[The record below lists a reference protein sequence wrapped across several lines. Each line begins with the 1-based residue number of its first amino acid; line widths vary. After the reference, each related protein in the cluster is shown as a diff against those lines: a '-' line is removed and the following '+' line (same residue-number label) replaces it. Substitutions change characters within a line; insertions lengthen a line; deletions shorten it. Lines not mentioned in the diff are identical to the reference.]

1 MKPRRP
7 SIYVNMTMAA
17 AAKAAPRKREAGEEG
32 RGDYILRAR
41 NIPGLGL
48 RIYENGHKV
57 WIYQRKQNGKPIR
70 VVLGEFPTLTL
81 EDRYNGNITISGAR
95 TLAAEAAAKILKGLD
110 PNLEKREQLRKTAE
124 ALSVEAL
131 RISVIWRGYLLDR
144 LEAVGEKIKNHD
156 DEDKKTSGAELD
168 KLIDEMLDRAVEA
181 EKLSSSTVSGWKKAG
196 QKLSHTSI
204 WTMPFLSVTGNDLK
218 KTFHQL
224 EHGAKRSTSSNK
236 GKTQAAGIMR
246 SLRAAY
252 NWGIKARK
260 LTPSQHAFEELN
272 DLLKGWYQVAARN
285 RIVANS
291 EGDLARWWE
300 AVEALRAKSDHRSR
314 DATTIADYLV
324 LSLMW
329 GGRKTETL
337 SLKWSEVDLQSN
349 VVSFIK
355 TKNGKIHDIPLAPF
369 ARSIIA
375 RRKAENDKRVPP
387 SEYVFPASRTG
398 KKTRVRG
405 HLQEPK
411 VTLGAVAKASG
422 IKFSPHDLRRTFGV
436 LLNEQD
442 VSKYVIERA
451 LNHSPADTAAKHY
464 LHQRL
469 KGLMRVYTQLEEI
482 ILTEAGVKKAKN
494 SAHTVPADQWEK
506 FQIWQATQ
514 AVPVRQKRPSS

>member
-1 MKPRRP
+1 MPRRP
-7 SIYVNMTMAA
+7 SISVNMTMAV
-17 AAKAAPRKREAGEEG
+17 AAKAAPRKKGEAGG
-32 RGDYILRAR
+32 GDYILRAR

-48 RIYENGHKV
+48 RIYESGRKV
-57 WIYQRKQNGKPIR
+57 WIYQRKQNGRPVR
-70 VVLGEFPTLTL
+70 VVLGEFPALTL
-81 EDRYNGNITISGAR
+81 EDKYNGQVTISGAK
-95 TLAAEAAAKILKGLD
+95 TLAADAAAKILKGLN
-110 PNLEKREQLRKTAE
+110 PNHEKREQLRKTAK

-131 RISVIWRGYLLDR
+131 RISVIWRGYLLDQ
-144 LEAVGEKIKNHD
+144 LEAAGEKVKD
-156 DEDKKTSGAELD
+156 LGDEDEKPSDAKLD
-168 KLIDEMLDRAVEA
+168 KLVDEGLDEAVKN
-181 EKLSSSTVSGWKKAG
+181 EKLSASTVAGWKKAG
-196 QKLSHTSI
+196 QKLARTSI

-252 NWGIKARK
+252 NWGIKVRK
-260 LTPSQHAFEELN
+260 LAPGEHAFEELN
-272 DLLKGWYQVAARN
+272 DLLHGWYQVAARK

-291 EGDLARWWE
+291 EGDLARWWK
-300 AVEALRAKSDHRSR
+300 AVDALRTKSDHRAR
-314 DATTIADYLV
+314 DASTIADYLV
-324 LSLMW
+324 LSIMW

-337 SLKWSEVDLQSN
+337 SLKWSEVDLRSN

-355 TKNGKIHDIPLAPF
+355 TKNGKIHDIPLAPY
-369 ARSIIA
+369 ARSIIV
-375 RRKAENDKRVPP
+375 RRKAENDKREAP
-387 SEYVFPASRTG
+387 SEYVFPASRAG
-398 KKTRVRG
+398 RKTRVRG

-411 VTLGAVAKASG
+411 VTLGEVAKVSG

-469 KGLMRVYTQLEEI
+469 IGLMRVYTQLEEI
-482 ILTEAGVKKAKN
+482 ILTEAGVKKPKQ
-494 SAHTVPADQWEK
+494 SARTVPIDQWEK

-514 AVPVRQKRPSS
+514 SVPGRQKLPSS